1 MTIEDNDTGQQGDG
15 GGIGSVPAGQTFTV
29 QGSILA
35 RNTGDGGVGP
45 YSCGHARAP
54 DQRRRQRRQ
63 HRRLQLRRRGRR
75 QIADPQ
81 LSAALVN
88 AGGQTDVFTIPAT
101 SPAFDRVPGCAGADQ
116 RDFGRPQGPACD
128 SGAYEIDQAPDTA
141 LSGTGPT
148 FTFSSPEPGV
158 TFQCRLDP
166 AAFAPCTSPM
176 TYSGLAPGAY
186 TFVVRA
192 VDATGNVDPTPA
204 SQAFTVQEP
213 APQFHRTVVVKELQ
227 RPGARAQEGQPPVRR
242 AQRRR
247 RASRSA
253 RPSTPGT
260 AWSS

>member
-1 MTIEDNDTGQQGDG
+1 M
-15 GGIGSVPAGQTFTV
+15 
-29 QGSILA
+29 
-35 RNTGDGGVGP
+35 
-45 YSCGHARAP
+45 
-54 DQRRRQRRQ
+54 
-63 HRRLQLRRRGRR
+63 QLRRRRR
-75 QIADPQ
+75 RPSPTRS
-81 LSAALVN
+81 SARTLVN

-101 SPAFDRVPGCAGADQ
+101 SPAFDRVPGCPGADQ

-158 TFQCRLDP
+158 TFQCALDP
-166 AAFAPCTSPM
+166 AAFAPCTSPR

-204 SQAFTVQEP
+204 SKAFTVQEP
-213 APQFHRTVVVKELQ
+213 APQFHRTVVVKEAA
-227 RPGARAQEGQPPVRR
+227 RPRARAQEGQPPVRR
-242 AQRRR
+242 ARRRR

-253 RPSTPGT
+253 RPSTPGA
-260 AWSS
+260 AWWS